1 MIKKAM
7 ILAAGFGKRIHPLT
21 LKYPKPLL
29 RIGSE
34 TLLSNTLKFLELSE
48 IKDVVINVHYLGE
61 QIFSYIKN
69 NKFNLNINIVKEKNK
84 ILDTGGGVLNAINY
98 FLNEPFLIINPDT
111 VWNSYYL
118 KELKL
123 LEKIFFENKKNKCSL
138 LVVNKEKSFD
148 QSFKGDFNLKNNLI
162 NRKDGDNLNCIYTGL
177 QIIKPEVFNDLSE
190 EVFSINRIWDKLI
203 QKNELNGMESNIS
216 FLHVSTLDIYKRL
229 LEKYFKH

>member
-7 ILAAGFGKRIHPLT
+7 ILAAGFGKRIQPLT
-21 LKYPKPLL
+21 FNCPKPLL
-29 RIGSE
+29 KIGKE
-34 TLLSNTLKFLELSE
+34 TLLSNTLKFLEQYKISQ
-48 IKDVVINVHYLGE
+48 IVINVHYLGE
-61 QIFSYIKN
+61 QIVDYINK
-69 NKFNLNINIVKEKNK
+69 NKFNLTINIVQEKDK
-84 ILDTGGGVLNAINY
+84 ILNTGGGVLNAINY

-111 VWNSYYL
+111 IWNSHYL

-123 LEKIFFENKKNKCSL
+123 MEKTLFENKKNKCSL

-162 NRKDGDNLNCIYTGL
+162 NRKDRDNLNCIYTGL
-177 QIIKPEVFNDLSE
+177 QIIKPEVFNGLSE

-203 QKNELNGMESNIS
+203 QKNELYGMESNIN

>member
-21 LKYPKPLL
+21 LKHPKPLL
-29 RIGSE
+29 KIGSE
-34 TLLSNTLKFLELSE
+34 TLLSNTLKFLELSD

-69 NKFNLNINIVKEKNK
+69 NKFNLNINIVKEKDK

-123 LEKIFFENKKNKCSL
+123 MEKTLFENKKNKCSL

-162 NRKDGDNLNCIYTGL
+162 NRKDKDNLNCIYTGL
-177 QIIKPEVFNDLSE
+177 QIIKPEVFNGLIE

-203 QKNELNGMESNIS
+203 QKNELYGMKSNIS